1 MSRLLPRARAVARG
15 SCAEVKVASEN
26 GEGGLQGL
34 KVLVIDDSKTIR
46 RTAETLLA
54 KEGCEVFTAID
65 GFDAVEQAKQ
75 CQPELVVLD
84 FAMPVLNGLGA
95 AARIS
100 QLLPDVPIVMYTLY
114 ESPQLHLEA
123 RKCGI
128 TQVVSKSDAELLIAS
143 LEAITQTSPTR
154 KQGSTPIAA
163 GME

>member
-1 MSRLLPRARAVARG
+1 MYDQSSSGVLTMRVLIADDNAGVRKALHQVIVSHQG
-15 SCAEVKVASEN
+15 WMVC
-26 GEGGLQGL
+26 GE
-34 KVLVIDDSKTIR
+34 
-46 RTAETLLA
+46 
-54 KEGCEVFTAID
+54 AID

-143 LEAITQTSPTR
+143 LEAITQTSSTR
-154 KQGSTPIAA
+154 KQGSTQIAA